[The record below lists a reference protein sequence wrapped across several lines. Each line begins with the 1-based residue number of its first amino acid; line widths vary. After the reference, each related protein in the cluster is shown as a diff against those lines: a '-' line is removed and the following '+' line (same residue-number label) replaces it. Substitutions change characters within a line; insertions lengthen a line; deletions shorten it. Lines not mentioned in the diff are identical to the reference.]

1 MYPNQTCSYRL
12 VASSIV
18 KEIFENEVKMFRFI
32 KLRVS
37 VNGGR
42 VKVQGYKIEDPR
54 KVEDNFGIFESF
66 KQNKVEDLLNTT
78 FTVMNV
84 TSQLYISVIPE
95 SFGSILTFE
104 Y

>member
-1 MYPNQTCSYRL
+1 MYPNQTCSYRI

-18 KEIFENEVKMFRFI
+18 KETFENEIKMYRFV

-42 VKVQGYKIEDPR
+42 VRVQGYKIEDPS
-54 KVEDNFGIFESF
+54 KVADNFGIFESF
-66 KQNKVEDLLNTT
+66 KQNKVVDLLNST
-78 FTVMNV
+78 FTIMNV